1 MELISNFSTQQPDKH
16 SQQTVRP
23 LSVYSRSR
31 FRNGN
36 ETYATNYM
44 VCMCCAWCHPF
55 KVQKIHFMKKK
66 KGLGYKRY
74 HNWYTITPRIIKV
87 KPATVQKYKNIIK
100 IVFPQ
105 LYNKAVSINS
115 NGDDPAQLA
124 ESYKHPDENTNQ
136 NREPVELQ
144 RGHGCTD

>member
-1 MELISNFSTQQPDKH
+1 MVSSLQSTKNTFH
-16 SQQTVRP
+16 
-23 LSVYSRSR
+23 
-31 FRNGN
+31 
-36 ETYATNYM
+36 E
-44 VCMCCAWCHPF
+44 
-55 KVQKIHFMKKK
+55 KK
-66 KGLGYKRY
+66 KGLGHKRY

-87 KPATVQKYKNIIK
+87 RPATVQKYKNIIK

-124 ESYKHPDENTNQ
+124 ECYKHPDENTNQ